1 MVFNAPTCVEK
12 VQPESL
18 EKAEILSVHYG
29 AKKVTHIHNSDI
41 LKDDSEIAWKFV
53 VKETSNRGQ
62 GMFAAE
68 DILPGTVILRYIT
81 HDLLANILIFRSS
94 FYFLKPNFP

>member
-29 AKKVTHIHNSDI
+29 AKKVTPIH
-41 LKDDSEIAWKFV
+41 KDDAEIAWKFE

-62 GMFAAE
+62 GMFASE

-81 HDLLANILIFRSS
+81 HDLLANILDNRFT
-94 FYFLKPNFP
+94 F